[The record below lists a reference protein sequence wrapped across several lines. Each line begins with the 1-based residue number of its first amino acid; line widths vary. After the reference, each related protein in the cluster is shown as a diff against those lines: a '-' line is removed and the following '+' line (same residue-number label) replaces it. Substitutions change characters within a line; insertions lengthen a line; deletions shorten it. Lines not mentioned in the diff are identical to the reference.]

1 MQTINEYYSEDTKKL
16 KSILKQENKKTMLFT
31 LPIDSFFMLIFLI
44 SLFSFNPNTDLIL
57 NLLFTIS
64 MITVPLCIIYT
75 IIMLII
81 NYNKTKDTKKLL
93 KISLQNDMKH
103 FEEKLKT
110 KQS

>member
-1 MQTINEYYSEDTKKL
+1 MQTINDYYSEDTKTL
-16 KSILKQENKKTMLFT
+16 KEIIKKENKKTMLFT

-44 SLFSFNPNTDLIL
+44 SLFSFNPNTGLIL

-81 NYNKTKDTKKLL
+81 NHNTTKDTKKLL
-93 KISLQNDMKH
+93 KISLQNDMKN
-103 FEEKLKT
+103 FEKKIN
-110 KQS
+110 K